1 MEKNKIK
8 FKKALGKS
16 GRPYT
21 CISVDLG
28 YREIVLT
35 FDGSVC
41 AEILDLSAREL
52 AALPVGEWELGE
64 IYAAEI
70 GENFVNKGEGVKNK

>member
-1 MEKNKIK
+1 MEKNKIY

-21 CISVDLG
+21 CILVDLG

-35 FDGSVC
+35 FDSSVC

-52 AALPVGEWELGE
+52 AALPVGEWEIGE
-64 IYAAEI
+64 IFAAELGKEI
-70 GENFVNKGEGVKNK
+70 AAKDDGGKK